1 MTRDQVMQAARESG
15 VIAVIR
21 ADSYQKAVEYSEAC
35 IRGGITGI
43 EITFTTPM
51 AHKAI
56 EVLNEKYG
64 DEIVLGAGSVM
75 EPITA
80 RIAILS
86 GAKFIVGAAL
96 SEDTAALCNMYQVP
110 YMPGCMTIKE
120 MVRALEVGASA
131 VKLFPGSAFGPSFVK
146 AVHGPLPQAIVMPT
160 GGVNLG
166 NVKDWVANGCE
177 MVGVGSALSK
187 GSLEDIEKNAKA
199 FMDAFRQAKET
210 E

>member
-1 MTRDQVMQAARESG
+1 MKKDQIMQALGESG
-15 VIAVIR
+15 IIAVIR

-35 IRGGITGI
+35 IRGGIKGI

-80 RIAILS
+80 RIAMLS
-86 GAKFIVGAAL
+86 GAKFIVSASL
-96 SEDTAALCNMYQVP
+96 NKETAKLCNIYQVP
-110 YMPGCMTIKE
+110 YLPGCMTIKE
-120 MVRALEVGASA
+120 IACALEVGAAA
-131 VKLFPGSAFGPSFVK
+131 VKVFPGSVFGPSFIK
-146 AVHGPLPQAIVMPT
+146 AIHGPLPQALVMPT

-166 NVKDWVANGCE
+166 NVKDWVANGCQ

-187 GSLEDIEKNAKA
+187 GSVEDIEKNARA
-199 FMDAFRQAKET
+199 FMDACRAAKESL
-210 E
+210 